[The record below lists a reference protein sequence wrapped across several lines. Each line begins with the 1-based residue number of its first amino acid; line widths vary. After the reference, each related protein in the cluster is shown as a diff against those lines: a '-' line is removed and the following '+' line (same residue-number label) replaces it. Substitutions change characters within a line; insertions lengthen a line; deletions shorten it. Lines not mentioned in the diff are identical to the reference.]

1 MYTTICYVGLIA
13 FPYTSQA
20 GPIHGPLRDMG
31 FTDAHIRSAREALNV
46 RSDDT
51 TARSINRFI
60 PQHIM

>member
-1 MYTTICYVGLIA
+1 
-13 FPYTSQA
+13 
-20 GPIHGPLRDMG
+20 MG